1 MLIKIY
7 LIWLGAVSLIALLAF
22 AIDKRAAK
30 RERRRIPETVLLWL
44 AAFGGSVGA
53 CIGIWG
59 IGHKR
64 NAATK
69 FHFRTV
75 AVLALLVEFAILVLL
90 LVREGGLLSI

>member
-1 MLIKIY
+1 MLLKIY

-22 AIDKRAAK
+22 AMDKRAAK

-59 IGHKR
+59 VGHKR

-75 AVLALLVEFAILVLL
+75 AVLSLFIQFAIFVLL
-90 LVREGGLLSI
+90 LCKEGGLLSI